1 MTTKGEYRVGI
12 AFNPSADSMV
22 DKIKR
27 AAADFI
33 DLVETIDGDGE
44 RARLK
49 ALAQTEIES
58 AAMWAVKAATKPT
71 APGVLAQ
78 PQTERQGDDI
88 FTEIV
93 RGAIAA
99 CDKAINHTETS
110 HPVMMLAAEM
120 ELRKRGFVSW
130 SDAELAQT
138 VQNIRQGR
146 G

>member
-27 AAADFI
+27 AAADLI

-58 AAMWAVKAATKPT
+58 AAMWAVKATTKPPADGIET
-71 APGVLAQ
+71 PPPTDGN
-78 PQTERQGDDI
+78 PDDL
-88 FTEIV
+88 FDEIV
-93 RGAIAA
+93 RGALRDSETKADLDLRMDTAIIDAA
-99 CDKAINHTETS
+99 KER
-110 HPVMMLAAEM
+110 
-120 ELRKRGFVSW
+120 LRKAGFVAVSEE
-130 SDAELAQT
+130 DIRNALFA
-138 VQNIRQGR
+138 IRQAG